1 MLKRTAFIV
10 VLCAASVS
18 AAWAE
23 PFVRRAGEWETTID
37 NSQPRIL
44 CFPTDVT
51 LDKNYVM
58 QPMSKLH
65 AADCT
70 ITNMETVGAV
80 TSYSI
85 RCTVGGSPMTS
96 SGTIT
101 ATGPDSFTG
110 KIHSHGGVIKMRNG
124 KEVALSDMDIVTV
137 SRRLALASPATDKS
151 RIKRS

>member
-37 NSQPRIL
+37 NGQPRIL

-51 LDKNYVM
+51 LDKNYVT

-137 SRRLALASPATDKS
+137 SRRLGPCKPGD
-151 RIKRS
+151 

>member
-1 MLKRTAFIV
+1 
-10 VLCAASVS
+10 
-18 AAWAE
+18 
-23 PFVRRAGEWETTID
+23 
-37 NSQPRIL
+37 
-44 CFPTDVT
+44 
-51 LDKNYVM
+51 
-58 QPMSKLH
+58 MSKLH

-101 ATGPDSFTG
+101 ATGPDSFTR

-137 SRRLALASPATDKS
+137 SRRLGPCKPGD
-151 RIKRS
+151 

>member
-37 NSQPRIL
+37 NGQPRIL

-70 ITNMETVGAV
+70 IKPSAPSPPIQSDAPWAAV
-80 TSYSI
+80 Q
-85 RCTVGGSPMTS
+85 
-96 SGTIT
+96 
-101 ATGPDSFTG
+101 
-110 KIHSHGGVIKMRNG
+110 
-124 KEVALSDMDIVTV
+124 
-137 SRRLALASPATDKS
+137 
-151 RIKRS
+151 